1 MKIEYKVIAASL
13 IAGLMIWVVDAVVDS
28 RVFGEGPLSDMLLL
42 DVPTHALAHRSV
54 AIACFLLLGIVV
66 SRVFAMRRHVEE
78 ALRKSE
84 AQLRALAF
92 RLTKVEEAERKTL
105 AGELHDWVGQ
115 NLTALNIELNIIKN
129 QLPHKSPDKIEAKL
143 SETINLVEE
152 TTQRIRNVMA
162 SLRPE
167 VLDDY
172 GLMAALRWHS
182 ERFSNRTGIRVEIMG
197 EELIPRLPLDTETT
211 LFRIAQEAMTNVAK
225 HAQAQ
230 SVTVS
235 LKKQQKDVYLL
246 TIADDGVGFNLK
258 VTSNYERNH
267 RWGLMTMRERA
278 QSVGGQ
284 LRLESE
290 PGKGT
295 RVVVAVRR

>member
-1 MKIEYKVIAASL
+1 MRIEYKIVAGSL
-13 IAGLMIWVVDAVVDS
+13 IAGLTIWVVDAVIDS
-28 RVFGEGPLSDMLLL
+28 RVFGEGPLWDLLFL
-42 DVPTHALAHRSV
+42 DVPAHMITHRLV

-84 AQLRALAF
+84 TQLRALAF
-92 RLTKVEEAERKTL
+92 RLTKVEEAERKSL
-105 AGELHDWVGQ
+105 ARELHDWVGQ
-115 NLTALNIELNIIKN
+115 NLTALNIELNIIKK
-129 QLPHKSPDKIEAKL
+129 QLPHQSAEKIGEKL
-143 SETINLVEE
+143 SETMKLVEE
-152 TTQRIRNVMA
+152 TTQRIRDVMA

-172 GLMAALRWHS
+172 GFMAALRWHS
-182 ERFSNRTGIRVEIMG
+182 ERFSNRTDIRVEVRG
-197 EELIPRLPLDTETT
+197 EELIPRLPLDTETA

-225 HAQAQ
+225 HAQAR

-235 LKKQQKDVYLL
+235 LEEEQKDVYLL
-246 TIADDGVGFNLK
+246 TIADDGVGINLK
-258 VTSNYERNH
+258 VRRNFQEKQG
-267 RWGLMTMRERA
+267 WGLITMRERA
-278 QSVGGQ
+278 QSIGGQ

-295 RVVVAVRR
+295 RVVVVIRR